1 MPLLEVKNLETQFA
15 TGQGTL
21 KAVDSL
27 SFSLEEGQTL
37 GIVGETGSGKSVTA
51 LSLMRLISPPGR
63 IARGEII
70 FEGENLLAK
79 PESEMRTI
87 RGRKISM
94 IFQEPMTSL
103 NPAYTIG
110 NQIAEVYQVHLGLG
124 KPEAYRRSAEMLR
137 RIRIPDADQMLHR
150 YPHEFSGGMRQRVM
164 IAMALACRPKLLIA
178 DEPTTAL
185 DVTIQAQILDLLNE
199 MRQRLKMA
207 MVFISHDLGVVA
219 RVSDHIAVM
228 YAGRIVEYGDKYSLF
243 ESTLHPYTMGLLDSI
258 PRKGS
263 RHKPLRPIPGIVP
276 DLLHLPPG
284 CPFHPRCSRAVAR
297 CKEERPPLAK
307 WKSLHSTACFF
318 PGKES
323 QGEELRA

>member
-1 MPLLEVKNLETQFA
+1 MPLLEVRNLQTQFN
-15 TGQGTL
+15 TGRGTL

-51 LSLMRLISPPGR
+51 LSLMRLISAPGR
-63 IARGEII
+63 IAGGEIV
-70 FEGENLLAK
+70 FDGENLLAK
-79 PESEMRTI
+79 SESEMRSI

-110 NQIAEVYQVHLGLG
+110 NQIAEVYQIHLSLS
-124 KPEAYRRSAEMLR
+124 KAEAYRRSAEMLR
-137 RIRIPDADQMLHR
+137 RIRIPNPEEMLHR

-199 MRQRLKMA
+199 LRQRLKMA
-207 MVFISHDLGVVA
+207 MIFISHDLGVVA

-228 YAGRIVEYGDKYSLF
+228 YAGRVVEYGDKFSLF

-276 DLLHLPPG
+276 DLLHLPSG
-284 CPFHPRCSRAVAR
+284 CPFHPRCSRAAAR
-297 CKEERPPLAK
+297 CREERPPLAK
-307 WKSLHSTACFF
+307 WQSFHKTACFF

-323 QGEELRA
+323 EAKELGA

>member
-1 MPLLEVKNLETQFA
+1 MPLLEVRNLETEFA

-21 KAVDSL
+21 KAVNSV

-51 LSLMRLISPPGR
+51 LSIMRLISSPGR
-63 IARGEII
+63 IASGEII
-70 FEGENLLAK
+70 FDGENLLAK
-79 PESEMRTI
+79 SEAEMRSI
-87 RGRKISM
+87 RGQKISM

-110 NQIAEVYQVHLGLG
+110 NQIAEVYQVHLGAG
-124 KPEAYRRSAEMLR
+124 KAEAYRRSGEMLR
-137 RIRIPDADQMLHR
+137 RIRIPNPEEMLR
-150 YPHEFSGGMRQRVM
+150 RFPHEFSGGMRQRVM

-199 MRQRLKMA
+199 MRQRLKMS
-207 MVFISHDLGVVA
+207 MIFISHDLGVVA
-219 RVSDHIAVM
+219 RVTDHIAVM

-263 RHKPLRPIPGIVP
+263 RKKPLRPVPGIVP
-276 DLLHLPPG
+276 DLLDLPPG
-284 CPFHPRCSRAVAR
+284 CPFHPRCARAAAR
-297 CKEERPPLAK
+297 CREERPALERFG
-307 WKSLHSTACFF
+307 SLHAAACFF

-323 QGEELRA
+323 AVEELGA